1 VTARRPR
8 TSCACWG
15 VTQSSAVRAAALKRA
30 PTNTTYRLPPTVP
43 PTSAHTSARHAAH
56 RRTPRGQRCAAST
69 CSRLYLARV
78 LRVGARHASPRA
90 HINLMKL
97 WKREIH
103 IVLYR
108 SRAIVVATG
117 YEIHV
122 PRPSRI
128 VPVCRRSSPVG
139 HIYVTSESHSAGGA
153 CSTRGA
159 IVRVARV
166 VAGGITWPLSLMPSS
181 SSRHSELGRLLG
193 LAEVRHELRVLG
205 LADVVEKRCR
215 AAATRL
221 QVGREPHAW
230 GEAILAIATTR
241 RYSF

>member
-1 VTARRPR
+1 VRRPR

-78 LRVGARHASPRA
+78 LRVGARHASPRG

-97 WKREIH
+97 SKREIH

-139 HIYVTSESHSAGGA
+139 HTCVTYESHSVTDFAPTRSLWAPPLPVGCPA
-153 CSTRGA
+153 MSCPEAEPCAPSPSTTRSRA
-159 IVRVARV
+159 VNWANV
-166 VAGGITWPLSLMPSS
+166 VA
-181 SSRHSELGRLLG
+181 SSRKNVDWAFTSTSSDSSVGSTTGSSPSGMVTHGHTDENITLG
-193 LAEVRHELRVLG
+193 
-205 LADVVEKRCR
+205 
-215 AAATRL
+215 
-221 QVGREPHAW
+221 W
-230 GEAILAIATTR
+230 
-241 RYSF
+241 